1 MKILLALIISMISTL
16 ASSYEIEGTQ
26 VLKGSLKTEIIVE
39 SLKTTCKVKIEDVK
53 NLLEE
58 DQYGNPGYKIK
69 VDLSLNGGEFL
80 SPKKVKFD
88 KTIFLTNLFSDGVR
102 DLEYFGSEVNLKI
115 KNDGRLSEIR
125 FPYKYNTVIC
135 RF

>member
-1 MKILLALIISMISTL
+1 MKSLLALILLMISTL

-26 VLKGSLKTEIIVE
+26 VLKGSLKTEIIIE
-39 SLKTTCKVKIEDVK
+39 SIKTTCKIKIEDVK

-69 VDLSLNGGEFL
+69 VDISLNGGEFL
-80 SPKKVKFD
+80 GPKKVKFD
-88 KTIFLTNLFSDGVR
+88 KTIFLTNLYQDGVR
-102 DLEYFGSEVNLKI
+102 DLEYFGSETTLKI
-115 KNDGRLSEIR
+115 KNDGRLSEVR